1 MKHTVKHNTWKITL
15 DLPIRRVTLRE
26 KCTLINQ
33 RIWSNL
39 ETNQKSISCDTK
51 MKLTAE
57 PQAPDIQLTPD
68 YNSPNKSCLTW
79 CMAFLFAEKFSE
91 SESMH

>member
-1 MKHTVKHNTWKITL
+1 
-15 DLPIRRVTLRE
+15 
-26 KCTLINQ
+26 
-33 RIWSNL
+33 
-39 ETNQKSISCDTK
+39 

-79 CMAFLFAEKFSE
+79 CMAFLFAKNSQNLLVI
-91 SESMH
+91 SKVQR

>member
-1 MKHTVKHNTWKITL
+1 
-15 DLPIRRVTLRE
+15 
-26 KCTLINQ
+26 
-33 RIWSNL
+33 
-39 ETNQKSISCDTK
+39 

-91 SESMH
+91 STSDIKSTKIVNWMIW

>member
-1 MKHTVKHNTWKITL
+1 
-15 DLPIRRVTLRE
+15 
-26 KCTLINQ
+26 
-33 RIWSNL
+33 
-39 ETNQKSISCDTK
+39 

-79 CMAFLFAEKFSE
+79 CMVFLFAEKLSE
-91 SESMH
+91 STSDIESKKIANWIIL